1 MRLSKKQIL
10 DFNKLGYLVLD
21 NVFSKR
27 ELEELKSSIKNI
39 LLIEMS
45 KLKKNK
51 KIKNRVK
58 VLLIFFIS
66 SC

>member
-1 MRLSKKQIL
+1 MKLSKQIL

-21 NVFSKR
+21 NVFSNR

-45 KLKKNK
+45 KLK
-51 KIKNRVK
+51 
-58 VLLIFFIS
+58 
-66 SC
+66 